1 MTEHM
6 QDYLALI
13 QEMIIVKY
21 QDIEELRCSHFY
33 VRKEEKRQQLREQ
46 IAILEE
52 KKIEVESLI
61 KSGPKTY
68 GEETQ

>member
-6 QDYLALI
+6 QDYLSLI
-13 QEMIIVKY
+13 KEMIDVKK
-21 QDIEELRCSHFY
+21 QELTRLGLLHRS
-33 VRKEEKRQQLREQ
+33 VGKQQLREQ